1 MKFRKVTAAAAVVAA
16 AALALSGCSSTSDAT
31 NAATTGTS
39 DYSIGLVA
47 FDMTNSTTA
56 NIWQGMQDEAAAEGI
71 ATTMIDSSGSPDKA
85 IAAIQTLVQKHV
97 SVIYTQV
104 FPAAALAS
112 GIAAAQSAG
121 IPIASLG
128 GGTGDGVQ
136 TNWDDGTGPGD
147 ASGQEVLDLTGGTGA
162 LLKLGY
168 KPGVPCLKREA
179 GFDAAIEGNSSFTVT
194 RQEIQFPG
202 QVEVSQK
209 YTEAWLTSN
218 AAGSAP
224 SFTVWACTDDAAVGA
239 AAAVQAGGRTD
250 IDIVTIDGT
259 PEAIKGVQNGTI
271 TAAIW
276 IDGYGTGQDAIK
288 AVPSI
293 VSQGIDGGP
302 TEYQAKYLLVDE
314 SNLEQFLKDH
324 PNALG

>member
-1 MKFRKVTAAAAVVAA
+1 MKFTKLAAIATVAAAAVA
-16 AALALSGCSSTSDAT
+16 ALSGCSSTPST
-31 NAATTGTS
+31 TPTGTS
-39 DYSIGLVA
+39 EYSIGLVA

-56 NIWQGMQDEAAAEGI
+56 NIWQGIQDEAAAEGI

-147 ASGQEVLDLTGGTGA
+147 ASGQEVLDLTGGTGS

-179 GFDAAIEGNSSFTVT
+179 GFDAAIEGNNSFAIT

-209 YTEAWLTSN
+209 YTAAWLTSN

-239 AAAVQAGGRTD
+239 AAAVQAAGRTD
-250 IDIVTIDGT
+250 VDIVTIDGT
-259 PEAIKGVQNGTI
+259 PEAIKGIQSGTI

-293 VSQGIDGGP
+293 VAQGIDGGP
-302 TEYQAKYLLVDE
+302 TEYQAKYMLVDA
-314 SNLEQFLKDH
+314 SNLEKFLKDN
-324 PNALG
+324 PGALG